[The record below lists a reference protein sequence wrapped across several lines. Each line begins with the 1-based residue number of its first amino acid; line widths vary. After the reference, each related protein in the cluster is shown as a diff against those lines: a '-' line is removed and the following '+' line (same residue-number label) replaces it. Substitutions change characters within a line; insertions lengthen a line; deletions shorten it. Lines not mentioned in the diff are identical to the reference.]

1 MTQIHF
7 EKEGKRPSLREATD
21 AAARMA
27 RFLMCQGL
35 GTQSSR
41 SAGKPYP
48 EVVLRATELAVNC
61 IGFPVAESR
70 FRKFIA
76 TGEDEYI
83 REALEF
89 FRRRAKNLIGLRKIV
104 FRLGDVVGIPSSSVP
119 LDYDS
124 LLAYG
129 ITCCEEFDRLREMGW
144 RFVTDTGFGI
154 VQCLDWL
161 RTKKTKKDKK
171 DLKDKKDRMTNHSK

>member
-1 MTQIHF
+1 MEKEHF
-7 EKEGKRPSLREATD
+7 DLWYLVKEGKRPSLRAAID
-21 AAARMA
+21 AGLWME
-27 RFLMCQGL
+27 RFSMCQGL

-41 SAGKPYP
+41 SAGKSYP
-48 EVVLRATELAVNC
+48 EVVHRATELALCC
-61 IGFPVAESR
+61 IRCPVAETR

-76 TGEDEYI
+76 TEEDEYI

-104 FRLGDVVGIPSSSVP
+104 FRLGEVVAIPGSDVP

-129 ITCCEEFDRLREMGW
+129 ITCCKEFDRLREMGW
-144 RFVTDTGFGI
+144 RFCPASPLRSFL
-154 VQCLDWL
+154 CLDWL
-161 RTKKTKKDKK
+161 RTKKTKKSH
-171 DLKDKKDRMTNHSK
+171 KDRRTNHST